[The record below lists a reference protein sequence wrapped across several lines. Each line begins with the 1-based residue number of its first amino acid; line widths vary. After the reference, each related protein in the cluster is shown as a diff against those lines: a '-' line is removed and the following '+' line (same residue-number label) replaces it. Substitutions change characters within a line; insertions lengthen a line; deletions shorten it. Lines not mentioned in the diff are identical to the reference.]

1 MQNIKKIFGLTATSI
16 FALVALVG
24 CGGGASSNPPTS
36 GDESTPSTESSS
48 QPAQQVT
55 VKMSIMN
62 SVNENPGWLAMI
74 EAANEVLK
82 AQGEAVTIEPEIIKT
97 DDWDKYYT
105 KVTSNIL
112 GRIGGTIGRIAES
125 HVPMMVSKRQ
135 VQDLTPLVEELKA
148 TGEFNEGVFEG
159 VAKSEDKYY
168 GLPSGTQHMVL
179 FYNKTLF
186 DEYNAAH
193 PDDTIEYPS
202 SDWSNASTFEE
213 IRHMAQKL
221 TSGSGSEK
229 RFGISAGPF
238 LAYAGMYSK
247 NSGGVNIFDEEGN
260 CCIDSEPFYNVY
272 DWFEK
277 MLIIDKSM
285 PSTSDTSVLDSMAR
299 FLGGNIAMT
308 IDGVWQVHD
317 VCKYTEDYE
326 IGVAAIPVATKGNK
340 SYTTTFADRFWAAR
354 NSTHPEADQKALKAL
369 MSVEAI
375 DALAKS
381 GVGGMPI
388 RKASLDTYM
397 ENLSSTKLA
406 NSASVIKE
414 GVNNKVNVPYSTFYN
429 QVDQHIN
436 QKMSIWINSQM
447 STVEF
452 VKFMDETMKK
462 GMEGRL

>member
-1 MQNIKKIFGLTATSI
+1 MQNFKKFFGLTSTI
-16 FALVALVG
+16 GLALVALVG
-24 CGGGASSNPPTS
+24 CGGASET
-36 GDESTPSTESSS
+36 TSTEGS
-48 QPAQQVT
+48 QTTSQAPAPVT

-82 AQGEAVTIEPEIIKT
+82 EQGDAITIEPEIIKT
-97 DDWDKYYT
+97 DSWDQYYT
-105 KVTSNIL
+105 KITSNIL

-125 HVPMMVSKRQ
+125 HVPMMVDKKQ
-135 VQDLTPLVEELKA
+135 VQDLTSLVEELKE

-159 VAKSEDKYY
+159 VAKSDGKYY

-179 FYNKTLF
+179 YYNKTIF
-186 DEYNAAH
+186 DQYNTAH
-193 PDDTIEYPS
+193 PNDQLNYPS
-202 SDWSNASTFEE
+202 SDWNNASTFEE
-213 IRHMAQKL
+213 IRTMAKKL
-221 TSGSGSEK
+221 TTGTGSEK

-247 NSGGVNIFDEEGN
+247 NSGGVNIFDEQGN
-260 CCIDSEPFYNVY
+260 CCIDSEPFYQVY
-272 DWFEK
+272 DWFED
-277 MLIIDKSM
+277 MLITDKSM
-285 PSTSDTSVLDSMAR
+285 PSTSDTAVLDSMAR
-299 FLGGNIAMT
+299 FLGGNIAMI

-326 IGVAAIPVATKGNK
+326 IGVAAIPVLERGNK

-354 NSTHPEADQKALKAL
+354 NSSHPEADQKALKAL
-369 MSVEAI
+369 MSVQAI

-388 RKASLDTYM
+388 RKASLETYM
-397 ENLSSTKLA
+397 DNLSTTKLA
-406 NSASVIKE
+406 ESAETIKE
-414 GVNNKVNVPYSTFYN
+414 GVANKVNVPYSTYYN

-436 QKMSIWINSQM
+436 QKMSIWINGQM

-462 GMEGRL
+462 GMEGKL